1 MDFMRGHFAKK
12 GKKPQAAADAHKYNP
27 VDRQLSTEENH
38 LTDLV
43 LGRFDENAVGASPAA
58 YLASSSELF

>member
-43 LGRFDENAVGASPAA
+43 LGRFD
-58 YLASSSELF
+58 